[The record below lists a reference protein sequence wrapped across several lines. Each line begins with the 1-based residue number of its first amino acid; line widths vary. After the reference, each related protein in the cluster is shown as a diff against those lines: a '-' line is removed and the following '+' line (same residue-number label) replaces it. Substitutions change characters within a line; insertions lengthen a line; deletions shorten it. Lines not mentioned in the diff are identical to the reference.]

1 MFMQKRHLFSGL
13 LLSMAMVIAGC
24 VAPEPPH
31 GEFVR
36 VPHVQGPYQR
46 SMQSPGA
53 QFGALPPKV
62 QTAVRAQAGQ
72 AAVEKILRDRT
83 PVGSIYKIY
92 FQNEFV
98 YPPLLVTPEGDVLNP
113 DYTIA
118 VPYPDS
124 AHDPFALSG
133 GDGRTL
139 QLVDV
144 PEDAMKMIQ
153 EQAPHAEI
161 SSIEKQTWGDRT
173 VYVVTFKGENASP
186 KLYVRSDGIVLK
198 EVAK

>member
-1 MFMQKRHLFSGL
+1 MQKQLLFSGWSAVL
-13 LLSMAMVIAGC
+13 VMIAGC
-24 VAPEPPH
+24 AAPPPAPR

-46 SMQSPGA
+46 PLQSPGA

-62 QTAVRAQAGQ
+62 QTAVRAEAGS
-72 AAVEKILRDRT
+72 AAVDRVFRDRT
-83 PVGSIYKIY
+83 PAGTIYKIY

-118 VPYPDS
+118 IPAPDS
-124 AHDPFALSG
+124 AHDISG
-133 GDGRTL
+133 LVGPDGKTV

-144 PEDAMKMIQ
+144 PEDAMKIIQ
-153 EQAPHAEI
+153 EQAPHAE
-161 SSIEKQTWGDRT
+161 
-173 VYVVTFKGENASP
+173 
-186 KLYVRSDGIVLK
+186 
-198 EVAK
+198 

>member
-1 MFMQKRHLFSGL
+1 MQKHYLFSGL
-13 LLSMAMVIAGC
+13 VMTLAMMAGC
-24 VAPEPPH
+24 SAPPAPR

-46 SMQSPGA
+46 PLQSPGA

-62 QTAVRAQAGQ
+62 QTAVRAEAGS
-72 AAVEKILRDRT
+72 AAVDRVFRDRT
-83 PVGSIYKIY
+83 PAGTIYKIY

-118 VPYPDS
+118 IPAPDS
-124 AHDPFALSG
+124 AHDISG
-133 GDGRTL
+133 LVGPDGRTV

-144 PEDAMKMIQ
+144 PEDAMKIIQ

-161 SSIEKQTWGDRT
+161 ASIEKQTWGDRT

>member
-1 MFMQKRHLFSGL
+1 
-13 LLSMAMVIAGC
+13 
-24 VAPEPPH
+24 
-31 GEFVR
+31 
-36 VPHVQGPYQR
+36 
-46 SMQSPGA
+46 
-53 QFGALPPKV
+53 
-62 QTAVRAQAGQ
+62 VRAEAGS
-72 AAVEKILRDRT
+72 AAVDRVFRDRT
-83 PVGSIYKIY
+83 PAGTIYKIY

-118 VPYPDS
+118 IPAPDS
-124 AHDPFALSG
+124 AHDISG
-133 GDGRTL
+133 LVGPDGRTV

-144 PEDAMKMIQ
+144 PEDAMKIIQ

-161 SSIEKQTWGDRT
+161 ASIEKQTWGDRT

>member
-1 MFMQKRHLFSGL
+1 MQNRSLFSAL
-13 LLSMAMVIAGC
+13 VLSLAIMAGC
-24 VAPEPPH
+24 TAPPAKEKPA
-31 GEFVR
+31 EFVR
-36 VPHVQGPYQR
+36 MPHVQGPYQR
-46 SMQSPGA
+46 PLQSPGA

-62 QTAVRAQAGQ
+62 QTAVRAEAGQ
-72 AAVEKILRDRT
+72 AGIDRIYRDRT
-83 PVGSIYKIY
+83 PAGTIYKIY

-124 AHDPFALSG
+124 AHDAFSIG
-133 GDGRTL
+133 GPDTKTVP
-139 QLVDV
+139 LVDV
-144 PEDAMKMIQ
+144 PEDVMHMIQ

-161 SSIEKQTWGDRT
+161 SNIEKQAWGDRT
-173 VYVVTFKGENASP
+173 VYVVTFKGEHASP

>member
-1 MFMQKRHLFSGL
+1 MQKQLLFSGWSAVL
-13 LLSMAMVIAGC
+13 VMIAGC
-24 VAPEPPH
+24 AAPPREEPA
-31 GEFVR
+31 EFVR

-46 SMQSPGA
+46 PLQSPGA

-62 QTAVRAQAGQ
+62 QTAVRAEAGS
-72 AAVEKILRDRT
+72 AAVDRVYRDRT
-83 PVGSIYKIY
+83 PAGTIYKIY

-98 YPPLLVTPEGDVLNP
+98 YPPLFVTPGGDVLNP

-118 VPYPDS
+118 IPYPEP
-124 AHDPFALSG
+124 AHDALAPG
-133 GDGRTL
+133 GPENGIV

-144 PEDAMKMIQ
+144 PEDVMRILQ

-161 SSIEKQTWGDRT
+161 ANIAKQTWGDRT
-173 VYVVTFKGENASP
+173 VYIVTFKGEHASP